1 MSPLMTSRQ
10 AGWSSSRTRAPL
22 ALADSMASDRP
33 PSDPPAPHPPPE
45 PSARLR
51 TDFAAIAAHVR
62 PSLQRVAVR
71 LSGNASLAEDLVQE
85 TLLRALRRFDQFR
98 PGTHPATW
106 MATILT
112 NLYFDYLKHQKVERK
127 AEPELAQPEAI
138 EVDLVIGE
146 IADDVLHAA
155 IRSLEPEL
163 RRVVE
168 LCYLEQM
175 RYREVAAVLDVPVGT
190 IGTRLMRARIRLR
203 ELLTPTNLEVVKP

>member
-10 AGWSSSRTRAPL
+10 AGWRTSRTRAPL
-22 ALADSMASDRP
+22 ALVDSVASDRP
-33 PSDPPAPHPPPE
+33 PSDPPAPDPLPE
-45 PSARLR
+45 PAR
-51 TDFAAIAAHVR
+51 TDFAEIAAKVR
-62 PSLQRVAVR
+62 PSLQRVAMR

-85 TLLRALRRFDQFR
+85 TLLRALRRFDRFR
-98 PGTHPATW
+98 PGTHPGTW
-106 MATILT
+106 MAAILT

-127 AEPELAQPEAI
+127 AEPELARPEAV
-138 EVDLVIGE
+138 EVDLVLGDV
-146 IADDVLHAA
+146 ADDELHAA

-175 RYREVAAVLDVPVGT
+175 RYREVAAILDVPVGT

-203 ELLTPTNLEVVKP
+203 ELLTPTSLDDVKP

>member
-1 MSPLMTSRQ
+1 M
-10 AGWSSSRTRAPL
+10 AP
-22 ALADSMASDRP
+22 DRP
-33 PSDPPAPHPPPE
+33 PSE
-45 PSARLR
+45 PSADPPPRPLAPGR
-51 TDFAAIAAHVR
+51 DFAEIAAEVR
-62 PSLQRVAVR
+62 PSLQRVALR

-85 TLLRALRRFDQFR
+85 TLLRALRRFDRFR

-106 MATILT
+106 MAAILT

-127 AEPELAQPEAI
+127 AEPELSRSEAV
-138 EVDLVIGE
+138 EVDRVLVDV
-146 IADDVLHAA
+146 ADDDLHAA

-175 RYREVAAVLDVPVGT
+175 RYREVAAILDVPVGT

-203 ELLTPTNLEVVKP
+203 ELLTPTSLDIVKP